1 MTKTFTPKPGD
12 KWKRFTD
19 GSGMVRYADN
29 SEVRLIG
36 RWGIDAAVSASS
48 VHGDPI
54 DLPTPD
60 ALAQLREWGYEV
72 SGEQPAGD
80 KQPSRPTILPFGWY
94 SETLCAPNWEG
105 PVFYPYITEARVR
118 EIVSEMLAAH
128 PTPAEVREAIAI
140 ANDPNTKWHDVTEPE
155 VDHDDW
161 RAKCKVWQPTPN
173 SNIGEPWAAH
183 SPSGKWSLSA
193 SSTGHIL
200 GWDLVGG
207 VFLGR
212 NFKTEADAR
221 AALAKAP
228 PPPDVDDFNGL
239 KEAGAPEPVRWS
251 DIYNTPHS
259 LRVAIEGPIMAKS
272 PAWTGERVVIMDAP
286 ANIAAPEPDW
296 KGLLEAVVNAPTH
309 TQHDNAMT
317 AAASA
322 LTAARTNGGG
332 K

>member
-1 MTKTFTPKPGD
+1 MSKTFVAKPGD
-12 KWKRFTD
+12 KWTKHGKNYLWLYRDGRCRIASESGLHNWYASFRGQHETD
-19 GSGMVRYADN
+19 
-29 SEVRLIG
+29 LT
-36 RWGIDAAVSASS
+36 
-48 VHGDPI
+48 
-54 DLPTPD
+54 TPD
-60 ALAQLREWGYEV
+60 AHAQLREWGYEV
-72 SGEQPAGD
+72 SGDEKP
-80 KQPSRPTILPFGWY
+80 
-94 SETLCAPNWEG
+94 
-105 PVFYPYITEARVR
+105 ITEARVK
-118 EIVSEMLAAH
+118 EIVAQMLAAQ
-128 PTPAEVREAIAI
+128 PTQAEVREVIAIVREAIAI

-251 DIYNTPHS
+251 DIYNTQPS

>member
-212 NFKTEADAR
+212 NFKTEAEAR

-228 PPPDVDDFNGL
+228 PPPDVDEVGDGVPYGGKKYRISTKIVDP
-239 KEAGAPEPVRWS
+239 KEAV
-251 DIYNTPHS
+251 
-259 LRVAIEGPIMAKS
+259 
-272 PAWTGERVVIMDAP
+272 
-286 ANIAAPEPDW
+286 APEPDW
-296 KGLLEAVVNAPTH
+296 KGLLKDLVGAISDADIAHGGDGDTRTQQSNAWRKVYNSP
-309 TQHDNAMT
+309 
-317 AAASA
+317 A